1 MPRPIQPS
9 QGLGCT
15 FRVRP
20 RSGKKL
26 PVNEDH
32 YLSQPQAARHLGV
45 SVATIQRR
53 IADGTLP
60 AYRSGRMVRVKLSDL
75 ERMMKRIPT
84 MGAVA

>member
-1 MPRPIQPS
+1 M
-9 QGLGCT
+9 
-15 FRVRP
+15 
-20 RSGKKL
+20 
-26 PVNEDH
+26 
-32 YLSQPQAARHLGV
+32 SQPQAARHLGV

-84 MGAVA
+84 MDAVA